1 MEDQSILKLILKPS
15 TRLEGFNLL
24 VETYQE
30 RLYWHIRKMVLNH
43 DDADDVLQNTFIK
56 VWKALENFR
65 GDSKIYTWIYR
76 IATNESLSHIQKSK
90 RTFSGDPNFDTALS
104 TQIESDPFFDGDEAV
119 LKLWKA
125 IELLPAKQKTV
136 FKLKY
141 FEEMKYEEMSE
152 LLDTSVGS
160 LKASYHHAVGKVKEV
175 LQKQLNY

>member
-1 MEDQSILKLILKPS
+1 MEDQSILELIIKPS
-15 TRLEGFNLL
+15 TRLDGFNLL

-90 RTFSGDPNFDTALS
+90 RTFSGDPNFETALS
-104 TQIESDPFFDGDEAV
+104 IQIEGDPFFDGDEAV

-125 IELLPAKQKTV
+125 IELLPTKQKTV

-141 FEEMKYEEMSE
+141 FEEMKYEDMSE
-152 LLDTSVGS
+152 LLGTSVGS
-160 LKASYHHAVGKVKEV
+160 LKASYHHAVVKVKEV